1 MKQVLMA
8 GLMMA
13 VVQSVVAEDQ
23 LDNPAF
29 SACMEQA
36 GGVTNAMIECMGA
49 ETARQDVLLNQ
60 AYQAVMGG
68 LTPERKRQLQEA
80 QRLWLKYRKANC
92 DFYYDPDGGSM
103 ARVSANDCFMAMTA
117 ARAKELEGFKLQD

>member
-23 LDNPAF
+23 PDNPAF

-36 GGVTNAMIECMGA
+36 GGVTNAMIECMGV
-49 ETARQDVLLNQ
+49 ETARQDVL
-60 AYQAVMGG
+60 
-68 LTPERKRQLQEA
+68 
-80 QRLWLKYRKANC
+80 
-92 DFYYDPDGGSM
+92 
-103 ARVSANDCFMAMTA
+103 
-117 ARAKELEGFKLQD
+117 